1 MIRRPPRSTLFP
13 YTTLFRS
20 APDGRRADAGLR
32 LLFRRPF
39 RSRREALLPTLLGRL
54 RNGGRGTV
62 RQERRPAFL
71 PERRRKA
78 GGGELRETPPGG
90 RSLRWAAS
98 DCSPGFCF
106 FWAASR

>member
-39 RSRREALLPTLLGRL
+39 RSRREALLPTLLGGL

-78 GGGELRETPPGG
+78 GGDRKSTRLNSSHPVI
-90 RSLRWAAS
+90 SHSA
-98 DCSPGFCF
+98 F
-106 FWAASR
+106 FFEK